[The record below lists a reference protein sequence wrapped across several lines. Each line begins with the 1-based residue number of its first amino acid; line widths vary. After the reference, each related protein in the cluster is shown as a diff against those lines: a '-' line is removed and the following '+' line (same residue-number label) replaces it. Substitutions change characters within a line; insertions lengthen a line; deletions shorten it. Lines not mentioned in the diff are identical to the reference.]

1 LIETD
6 AKIARGAAAL
16 YLASIA
22 ALILNT
28 LFLVLLTNYYSGDQA
43 KVGLVSFLNVV
54 LVSATTISVL
64 ALPIGGLGVVATPPA
79 VTRFFSLYRGMGQNS
94 GKRVYLLSLL
104 ITGAI
109 SLGIV
114 ALSSYSPIANLVAGP
129 PQASAVFFACVDAA
143 VYAFGQLGVYA
154 MLGRERT
161 TSAGKMMI
169 LSSCLRYAFAGLLLL
184 RGMGPSGVFIGFALG
199 DSILAVF
206 SNVDVFRGLS
216 TQVSIKAPMKPVLK
230 YMLSVFLAAL
240 MGLAVSQSDKL
251 LAFLQLGLPPLA
263 VYNIATVGAAVASFV
278 TSAAT
283 NVLVP
288 ALGAY
293 VGKEE
298 EKRRMLKAYTRHI
311 SLTAMPLGFVL
322 ASISPFLLRLFGD
335 AYAAGAPVLAVIAIS
350 ISLTSVAAVYSSD
363 LLIDDKAHHF
373 TISNL
378 VGLVGLLTVAFLT
391 VPYYGFFGIALGRS
405 TMLFIT
411 LGLTAYFV
419 WRPGRLVLDVGAYAK
434 SLGAGSV
441 MALFVFTLLRVAD
454 LAGLGRLAE
463 VGASL
468 IMIPV
473 GLISYLLIMKAL
485 KAFNEDDMAFLEL
498 LLPGWLGG
506 LSRLARRLL

>member
-22 ALILNT
+22 TLVLNT
-28 LFLVLLTNYYSGDQA
+28 LFLVLLTNYFGGDQT

-54 LVSATTISVL
+54 LVSATTVSVL

-94 GKRVYLLSLL
+94 GRGVYFLSLL
-104 ITGAI
+104 ITGVI

-114 ALSSYSPIANLVAGP
+114 ALSAYSPVANLVGGP
-129 PQASAVFFACVDAA
+129 LQASAVFFACIDAL
-143 VYAFGQLGVYA
+143 VYSFGQLGAYS
-154 MLGRERT
+154 MLGREKT
-161 TSAGKMMI
+161 TTAGKLII
-169 LSSCLRYAFAGLLLL
+169 LSSFLRYTFASLLLIQ
-184 RGMGPSGVFIGFALG
+184 GWGPSGVFIGFAFG
-199 DSILAVF
+199 DSVLAVS
-206 SNVDVFRGLS
+206 SNAGAVRDMSR
-216 TQVSIKAPMKPVLK
+216 QVAVKAPMKPVVK

-263 VYNIATVGAAVASFV
+263 IYNIATVGAAVASFV

-288 ALGAY
+288 ALGSY
-293 VGKEE
+293 FGKEE

-311 SLTAMPLGFVL
+311 CLTAMPLGFVL
-322 ASISPFLLRLFGD
+322 AAISPFLLRLFGD
-335 AYAAGAPVLAVIAIS
+335 AYATGAPVLAVIAIS

-378 VGLVGLLTVAFLT
+378 VGLVGLLVVSYLT

-405 TMLFIT
+405 VMLFIT

-419 WRPGRLVLDVGAYAK
+419 WRPGRLVLDEGAYVK
-434 SLGAGSV
+434 SLGAAVV
-441 MALFVFTLLRVAD
+441 MALFVYTLLRVAGT
-454 LAGLGRLAE
+454 AGVGRLGE

-473 GLISYLLIMKAL
+473 GLMSYLLIMKAL
-485 KAFNEDDMAFLEL
+485 KAFNEDDIAFLEL

-506 LSRLARRLL
+506 LSKLARKLL